1 MNGTSDRFW
10 ELLEP
15 WYREGLMFCRRLAG
29 DRDSGDDLYHDAL
42 LLALRKFPSLR
53 DPGAFRAWLYRT
65 IIRTFASTVRRPW
78 WKRRVTLTAE
88 VMDQLI
94 GEDPGDVLAAR
105 RWLVRAF
112 AAVSP
117 EEQALVT
124 LHELEQWSLAEIA
137 ALYGKSEGAIK
148 LRLFRARKKMR
159 QALVMSVS
167 RDVSPERRAKLMTG
181 EMKCAAAKPGL
192 E

>member
-1 MNGTSDRFW
+1 
-10 ELLEP
+10 
-15 WYREGLMFCRRLAG
+15 MFCRRLAG

-78 WKRRVTLTAE
+78 WKRRVSLTAE
-88 VMDQLI
+88 MMEQLVS
-94 GEDPGDVLAAR
+94 EDPVDVLAAR
-105 RWLVRAF
+105 RWMDRAF

-137 ALYGKSEGAIK
+137 ALYSKSEGAIK

-159 QALVMSVS
+159 NALTVSVS
-167 RDVSPERRAKLMTG
+167 RVDLPERRAKLVTG
-181 EMKCAAAKPGL
+181 EMKCAAVKPGS